1 MGREGYRVEG
11 GEFNHMTGVGAP
23 SLEAARGASPQPQ
36 QSMCSYHLLLLS
48 PGVYSN
54 PLPGDSRFNPVLE
67 S

>member
-1 MGREGYRVEG
+1 MGREGGIGWREG

-48 PGVYSN
+48 LGVYSN
-54 PLPGDSRFNPVLE
+54 PPTRRL
-67 S
+67 

>member
-1 MGREGYRVEG
+1 
-11 GEFNHMTGVGAP
+11 MTGVGAP